1 MTKVLR
7 NLIKISYDTIFALP
21 NFNEEFQ
28 LKRVASGVGISA
40 FMTGGKGCLVTF
52 QFSRKK
58 LNEKRKQEN
67 KKGPLMK
74 DLYTSYLGLE
84 SVGYY
89 ILIPKETMYLL

>member
-21 NFNEEFQ
+21 NFSEEFQ
-28 LKRVASGVGISA
+28 LKRIASGVGIGA
-40 FMTGGKGCLVTF
+40 FMTGGEGCLVTF
-52 QFSRKK
+52 QFSQKK

-74 DLYTSYLGLE
+74 DLYL
-84 SVGYY
+84 V
-89 ILIPKETMYLL
+89 I

>member
-1 MTKVLR
+1 M
-7 NLIKISYDTIFALP
+7 
-21 NFNEEFQ
+21 
-28 LKRVASGVGISA
+28 
-40 FMTGGKGCLVTF
+40 TF

-89 ILIPKETMYLL
+89 ILIQKETMYLL